1 VSQQNPIARF
11 WARISDGM
19 ALGQLWDQ
27 LRRESV
33 SGYQLYAH
41 EAAQRTPAIAG
52 RRGRPR
58 HLWREFLWAI
68 VMKMSPARRILLVA
82 AAVLLILG
90 SGYALLG
97 ILILLGLLALE
108 VADRVG
114 MKRDLEIAR
123 EIQLWLLPARAPEI
137 AGAEIAFT
145 NLPANTVSGDFYD
158 AFPRQGRVLFAVA
171 DVAGKGVPAAMLMAT
186 FQASLH
192 TLAVEP
198 HPLDSLI
205 AALNRY
211 ASDASQGGTRFTTAF
226 IAEFDPASRILRYSN
241 AGHNPPLLRRFSGGG
256 RIEKLESGGV
266 PLGILAE
273 AEHACAETVLAPGDV
288 LVVYSDGL
296 TESFDLQGGEYGED
310 RLIAAIERA
319 CAFQTNPPA
328 AVLLQTVVADCER
341 FRGGVRQ
348 QDDLTC
354 LVLRLL
360 P

>member
-1 VSQQNPIARF
+1 
-11 WARISDGM
+11 M
-19 ALGQLWDQ
+19 AIGQLWDQ

-33 SGYQLYAH
+33 AGYQLYAH
-41 EAAQRTPAIAG
+41 EAAQRTPPAMS
-52 RRGRPR
+52 RRGRPRQR

-68 VMKMSPARRILLVA
+68 VLKMSPARRILLIA
-82 AAVLLILG
+82 AIALLIFG
-90 SGYALLG
+90 ADYTLLG

-123 EIQLWLLPARAPEI
+123 EIQLWLLPAQPPAIP
-137 AGAEIAFT
+137 GAEIAFT

-158 AFPRQGRVLFAVA
+158 AFPRLGRILFAVA

-192 TLAVEP
+192 TLAFEA
-198 HPLDSLI
+198 HALEALI
-205 AALNRY
+205 TALNRY

-226 IAEFDPASRILRYSN
+226 IGEFDPATRILRFCN
-241 AGHNPPLLRRFSGGG
+241 AGHNPPLLRRGIAAPGDAG

-266 PLGILAE
+266 PFGILSDAV
-273 AEHACAETVLAPGDV
+273 HTCGETVLGPGDV

-296 TESFDLQGGEYGED
+296 TESFDQQGGDYGED
-310 RLIAAIERA
+310 RLIAALERA
-319 CAFQTNPPA
+319 CAAQAEPRA
-328 AVLLQTVVADCER
+328 AALLQAVVADCER